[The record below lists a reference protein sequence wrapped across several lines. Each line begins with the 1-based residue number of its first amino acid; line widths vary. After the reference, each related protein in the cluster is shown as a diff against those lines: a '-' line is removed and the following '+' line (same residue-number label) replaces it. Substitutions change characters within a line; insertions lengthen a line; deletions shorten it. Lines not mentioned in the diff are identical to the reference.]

1 MQYAVVC
8 SIIVICNICRICA
21 YKAFD
26 CENCADTR
34 LLALCIMIDPLFS
47 LRFSSAEQLEY
58 RNFELDFIQQI
69 CYIYIVQNIFVDAH
83 TKVLDY
89 ILSQCRVCRSIGTA
103 LLRVPLC
110 PQEGVFFCPN
120 GCTVFC

>member
-1 MQYAVVC
+1 
-8 SIIVICNICRICA
+8 
-21 YKAFD
+21 
-26 CENCADTR
+26 
-34 LLALCIMIDPLFS
+34 MIDPLFS

-110 PQEGVFFCPN
+110 PQEGVFFSQTDVLCFVKN
-120 GCTVFC
+120 AH